1 MSRVRLTLEYDGT
14 DFAGFQ
20 TQGKGERTV
29 QGELEAA
36 LTQISGVET
45 LRIHGAGRTDAGVH
59 ALGQV
64 AHFDVN
70 WKISEEKIAGAL
82 NAHLPRDISVRKA
95 EQVEQ
100 EFHARFSATSRTYR
114 YAILNRPQPSAL
126 LTRYVWHVTKPLSV
140 EQMQE
145 AGRTLSG
152 THDFATFG
160 QPDALGKSTVRF
172 VERISVRP
180 FKRGEYLLVT
190 VRGNAFL
197 RQMVRSLVG
206 TLVMVGQ
213 ERLSVGGVEEL
224 LRACDRRA
232 CPPIA
237 PARGLCLVNVSY
249 DGQRIGIN

>member
-1 MSRVRLTLEYDGT
+1 MGRVRLILEYDGT

-20 TQGKGERTV
+20 LQGKGERTV
-29 QGELEAA
+29 QSELESA
-36 LTQISGVET
+36 LSQISGGQIRVS
-45 LRIHGAGRTDAGVH
+45 GAGRTDAGVH

-64 AHFDVN
+64 AHFDVD

-82 NAHLPRDISVRKA
+82 NAHLPRDISVRRA
-95 EQVEQ
+95 EWVEP

-126 LTRYVWHVTKPLSV
+126 LTRYVWHVTKPLAV
-140 EQMQE
+140 EQMRQVG
-145 AGRTLSG
+145 AMLCG

-160 QPDALGKSTVRF
+160 QPTGPGMSTVRF
-172 VERISVRP
+172 IERITVRP
-180 FKRGEYLLVT
+180 LKSGSCLLIT

-206 TLVMVGQ
+206 TLVQVGQ
-213 ERLSVGGVEEL
+213 GKLSADGVAEL
-224 LRACDRRA
+224 LRVCDRRA

-237 PARGLCLVNVSY
+237 PARGLCLVRVGY
-249 DGQRIGIN
+249 EGQRIGIH

>member
-1 MSRVRLTLEYDGT
+1 MGRVRLTLEYDGT

-20 TQGKGERTV
+20 LQRGERTV

-36 LTQISGVET
+36 LTQITGVET
-45 LRIHGAGRTDAGVH
+45 IRIFGAGRTDAGVH

-70 WKISEEKIAGAL
+70 WKISEEKIGRAL
-82 NAHLPRDISVRKA
+82 TAYLPPDISVRKA
-95 EQVEQ
+95 EYVEQ

-126 LTRYVWHVTKPLSV
+126 LTRYVWHVTKPLRV
-140 EQMQE
+140 ERMQE
-145 AGRTLSG
+145 AARVLCG

-160 QPDALGKSTVRF
+160 QPDTRGKSTIRF
-172 VERISVRP
+172 VDRIVVRP
-180 FKRGEYLLVT
+180 WGPCLLVT

-206 TLVMVGQ
+206 TLVHVGQ
-213 ERLSVGGVEEL
+213 ERLSVDGVSEL
-224 LRACDRRA
+224 LSVCDRRA

-237 PARGLCLVNVSY
+237 PARGLCLVRVSY

>member
-1 MSRVRLTLEYDGT
+1 MKRVRLTLEYDGT

-20 TQGKGERTV
+20 LQGKGERTV
-29 QGELEAA
+29 QGDLEAA
-36 LTQISGVET
+36 LLQITGTQIRVS
-45 LRIHGAGRTDAGVH
+45 GAGRTDAGVH

-64 AHFDVN
+64 AHFDVD
-70 WKISEEKIAGAL
+70 WKISEEKIVGAL
-82 NAHLPRDISVRKA
+82 NAHLPRDISVLQA
-95 EQVEQ
+95 GYAEQ

-126 LTRYVWHVTKPLSV
+126 LTRYVWHVTRPLSV
-140 EQMQE
+140 EAMQE
-145 AGRTLSG
+145 AGRTLCG

-160 QPDALGKSTVRF
+160 QPSAPGLSTVRF
-172 VERISVRP
+172 VERIAVRP
-180 FKRGEYLLVT
+180 WKNGSCLLVT

-213 ERLSVGGVEEL
+213 EKLERGEVLKL
-224 LRACDRRA
+224 LEVRDRRA

-237 PARGLCLVNVSY
+237 PAKGLCLVKVGY

>member
-36 LTQISGVET
+36 LTQLTRTQIRV
-45 LRIHGAGRTDAGVH
+45 HGAGRTDAGVH

-64 AHFDVN
+64 AHFDVD
-70 WKISEEKIAGAL
+70 WKISEDKIAGAL
-82 NAHLPRDISVRKA
+82 SAYLPRDMSVRKV

-126 LTRYVWHVTKPLSV
+126 LTRYVWHLTKPLDV
-140 EQMQE
+140 EGMRE
-145 AGRTLSG
+145 AGRILCG
-152 THDFATFG
+152 AHDFATFG
-160 QPDALGKSTVRF
+160 QPTAPGYSTVRV
-172 VERISVRP
+172 VEKIAVRSLGP
-180 FKRGEYLLVT
+180 CLLIT

-197 RQMVRSLVG
+197 RQMVRSVVG
-206 TLVMVGQ
+206 TLAQVGQ
-213 ERLSVGGVEEL
+213 GKLSVSAVKEL
-224 LRACDRRA
+224 LEVCDRRA

-237 PARGLCLVNVSY
+237 PARGLCLVKVSY